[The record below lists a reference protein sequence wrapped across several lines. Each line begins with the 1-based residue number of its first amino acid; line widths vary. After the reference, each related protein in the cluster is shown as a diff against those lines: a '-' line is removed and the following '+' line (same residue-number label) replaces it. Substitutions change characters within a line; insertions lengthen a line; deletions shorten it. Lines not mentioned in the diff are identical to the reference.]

1 MTLLEGTAEMT
12 RIGYQRVSTVDQT
25 SARQELGKVD
35 RLFEDK
41 ASGGNADR
49 PALQELLSYIRAS
62 DEVVVFSI
70 DRLARNLRDLEDI
83 IREVNSKGATVS
95 FLTERLT
102 FSGTDDAMSVLML
115 QMMGSFAQFERTMIK
130 KRQAEGIAVAKTN
143 GVYKGRKPS
152 IDRKSI
158 LDMLETGL
166 SITATASALG
176 ISRQSVYRIKG
187 EVGV

>member
-1 MTLLEGTAEMT
+1 MA
-12 RIGYQRVSTVDQT
+12 RIGYQGVSTVDQT
-25 SARQELGKVD
+25 SNRQELGEVD

-41 ASGGNADR
+41 ATGGNADR
-49 PALQELLSYIRAS
+49 PALNELLAYIRPN

-83 IREVNSKGATVS
+83 IREVNGKGATVS

-115 QMMGSFAQFERTMIK
+115 QMMGSFAQFERTMIR
-130 KRQAEGIAVAKTN
+130 KRQAEGIAVAKN
-143 GVYKGRKPS
+143 RGIYKGRKPS

-158 LDMLETGL
+158 LDMLQSG
-166 SITATASALG
+166 SSVTAIAKALG

-187 EVGV
+187 EVGA